1 MRYLGNKSKLL
12 DFIDNVIK
20 KYDIQGDTFGDL
32 FAGTG
37 VVGDYFK
44 DRFKIISNDY
54 MYFSKVINKAK
65 LLNDK
70 IPMFKKFV
78 EKYEVSPFEW

>member
-44 DRFKIISNDY
+44 
-54 MYFSKVINKAK
+54 
-65 LLNDK
+65 
-70 IPMFKKFV
+70 
-78 EKYEVSPFEW
+78 